1 MSIYNFYLENHYPKR
16 KKIRADLEKGNR
28 LFIAGLREMN
38 PDKKYYPN
46 ANSTMRLT
54 YGNVGDYQPGNAMQY
69 DYYTTIDGIMEKEDA
84 TNEEFIVPQKLK
96 QLYEIGDYGKYADAE
111 GNLRI
116 NFISNNDITGGNSG
130 SPVINAWG
138 ELVGTAFDGNWEAM
152 SGDIAFENQVQRTIS
167 VDIRYT
173 LFVID
178 KFAGA
183 SHLIDEMTIAPSH
196 PKPLTEEEKEALKV
210 EEEKEAQEEDPYTIV
225 QKLEMVHFNGKEIP
239 AINIASFNSAFDM
252 AVNQFGSA
260 RNTLF
265 FWKGNVYTT
274 EKR

>member
-1 MSIYNFYLENHYPKR
+1 
-16 KKIRADLEKGNR
+16 
-28 LFIAGLREMN
+28 
-38 PDKKYYPN
+38 
-46 ANSTMRLT
+46 MRLT
-54 YGNVGDYQPGNAMQY
+54 YGNVGDYQPGNAIQY

-173 LFVID
+173 MFIID
-178 KFAGA
+178 RFAGA
-183 SHLIDEMTIAPSH
+183 THLIDEMIIAPSH
-196 PKPLTEEEKEALKV
+196 PKPLTAEEEEALKV
-210 EEEKEAQEEDPYTIV
+210 EEEKKVQEEDPYTIV
-225 QKLEMVHFNGKEIP
+225 QKLDLVNFNGQDIP
-239 AINIASFNSAFDM
+239 VINIASFNSAFDM

-260 RNTLF
+260 SDILF
-265 FWKGNVYTT
+265 SWKGDIYTT